1 MESIQ
6 RKWADLDWAAW
17 RPVVPL
23 LVIQFLSGVWFMPQF
38 SFFPVYLDERLA
50 LLPVVI
56 AAFVSVG
63 QLAGMMS
70 GILGGVLSDARG
82 SKWVLLVGLA
92 CAAVSALTFR
102 VTGPAVVLALWFIGG
117 LALGFHTLGG
127 QSYITRVAEPRML
140 GLASALYALALTL
153 GGAAGSPIAGR
164 VLDAQGFG
172 VFALLASGAALTTL
186 VLTAVW
192 LPPVPAERGG
202 EQRSAGES
210 WAGAIELAQRPTV
223 LMLVVLRFLPTIFY
237 AMLGVLIP
245 VLINRVTGSK
255 TTVATYVSVMLVV
268 SSGAQLLAGRAADR
282 FGPRVPALISFSAMI
297 LSAFGLALT
306 ADTLPGLF
314 FFGVTGNA
322 AAWAMA
328 ALMFVLVS
336 DGVARPE
343 HGRVF
348 GLLHGAWSIAMISG
362 ALLGGALVR
371 VGPGLPFLIAGL
383 INIGSIFLV
392 LAYLR
397 RVSGPPAP
405 A

>member
-1 MESIQ
+1 
-6 RKWADLDWAAW
+6 
-17 RPVVPL
+17 
-23 LVIQFLSGVWFMPQF
+23 
-38 SFFPVYLDERLA
+38 
-50 LLPVVI
+50 
-56 AAFVSVG
+56 
-63 QLAGMMS
+63 
-70 GILGGVLSDARG
+70 
-82 SKWVLLVGLA
+82 
-92 CAAVSALTFR
+92 
-102 VTGPAVVLALWFIGG
+102 
-117 LALGFHTLGG
+117 
-127 QSYITRVAEPRML
+127 
-140 GLASALYALALTL
+140 
-153 GGAAGSPIAGR
+153 
-164 VLDAQGFG
+164 
-172 VFALLASGAALTTL
+172 
-186 VLTAVW
+186 
-192 LPPVPAERGG
+192 
-202 EQRSAGES
+202 
-210 WAGAIELAQRPTV
+210 
-223 LMLVVLRFLPTIFY
+223 
-237 AMLGVLIP
+237 
-245 VLINRVTGSK
+245 
-255 TTVATYVSVMLVV
+255 MLVV